1 MAQLGSGCL
10 LLLAK
15 MCWDGCRCPK
25 VLDLLLLL
33 ALLGV
38 GAGRGG
44 EVGAD
49 GLDGG
54 QVRLKQGA

>member
-1 MAQLGSGCL
+1 M
-10 LLLAK
+10 LAK
-15 MCWDGCRCPK
+15 
-25 VLDLLLLL
+25 VLAKLGPGHLLLLL
-33 ALLGV
+33 GLVGG

-54 QVRLKQGA
+54 QVTLKQGA